1 VVLRTD
7 DPLASDSLPLLYLA
21 RRRWFQLS
29 DGADLVWQ
37 AYGNGGQ
44 YLDGPVVRTIYE
56 CLRAVLW
63 NGAIGLDQ
71 SPAPSPDGLLGST
84 FAGETRI
91 DQTVV
96 FHGLLVR

>member
-44 YLDGPVVRTIYE
+44 YLDGPVVRMPAGGPVERRYRTGPIT
-56 CLRAVLW
+56 RAL
-63 NGAIGLDQ
+63 
-71 SPAPSPDGLLGST
+71 PDGLLGST